1 MSRPR
6 RFFQRLCQGAYA
18 LIGRLKGDQRGA
30 IAVQFALLAIPL
42 SILVFALVDLGRV
55 SLQRRQMQDAL
66 DAATLFAARST
77 AVTDAG
83 LEAVGDPAFMAE
95 IAGMNLGLTASNATF
110 KAGVD
115 NHIIGTATAT
125 LKPIIANLW
134 TKSDFTVTATS
145 DVVRSSVDLEV
156 AVVLDITGS
165 MSGSRIT
172 DLKTGA
178 SDLVDIVV
186 KDVQEPFYSKV
197 AIVPYSV
204 GVNVGS
210 AYADAIRGPVTARTI
225 TNISKANPAVV
236 TSAAH
241 GFIVGDKVTISG
253 VSGPTALNGNTYNVT
268 AVSTNSFTI
277 NASTSSA
284 PNYVSGGI
292 ATCNTS
298 TNPGCENI
306 AYTSANYTN
315 ETRAISTC
323 VTERTGTE
331 AYTDVAPSVASV
343 GRNYPTTASNGTQA
357 NPCPTASITP
367 LSSDRAALKAQI
379 NALGIGGS
387 TAGQVGF
394 AWGWYMIS
402 PNFGYLWP
410 YASQRP
416 AAYGGRD
423 LMKVVVLM
431 TDGAFNT
438 PYCKGVIAKDAGSGS
453 GATDDHINCN
463 ATNGDP
469 FTQTR
474 KLCDA
479 MKNPAYRLTIFTV
492 GFDVNDASAVSMLRY
507 CATDADHVYFPATGS
522 ELKTVFK
529 SIAQEISSLRIAK

>member
-1 MSRPR
+1 MSCPSLHR
-6 RFFQRLCQGAYA
+6 RLRHGVRA
-18 LIGRLKGDQRGA
+18 LARRLKGDQRGA

-42 SILVFALVDLGRV
+42 SVLVFALVDLGRV

-66 DAATLFAARST
+66 DAATLMAARST
-77 AVTDAG
+77 AVTDSG

-95 IAGMNLGLTASNATF
+95 IAGLNLGLTTSSATF
-110 KAGVD
+110 KAGAD
-115 NHIIGTATAT
+115 NHVVGTATAT

-186 KDVQEPFYSKV
+186 KDVQSPFYSKV

-204 GVNVGS
+204 GVNVG
-210 AYADAIRGPVTARTI
+210 ATYADAIRGPVTARTI
-225 TNISKANPAVV
+225 TDISKANPAVV

-268 AVSTNSFTI
+268 AVSTNTFTI
-277 NASTSSA
+277 NANTA
-284 PNYVSGGI
+284 NATKYASGGV

-298 TNPGCENI
+298 TNPGCANLTF
-306 AYTSANYTN
+306 TSADYT
-315 ETRAISTC
+315 TRTLPLSTC
-323 VTERTGTE
+323 VTERIGTE
-331 AYTDVAPSVASV
+331 AYTDLAPSAAPV
-343 GRNYPTTASNGTQA
+343 GRDYPSTS
-357 NPCPTASITP
+357 NPCPTAGITP
-367 LSSDRAALKAQI
+367 LSSDRTALKAQI
-379 NALGIGGS
+379 NALGVGGS

-394 AWGWYMIS
+394 GWGWYMIS

-416 AAYGGRD
+416 AAYGTKD

-453 GATDDHINCN
+453 GASSDHINCN

-469 FTQTR
+469 FAQTR

-479 MKNPAYRLTIFTV
+479 MKNPAYKLTIFTV
-492 GFDVNDASAVSMLRY
+492 GFDVNDSSAVSMLRY

-522 ELKTVFK
+522 ELKTAFK

>member
-1 MSRPR
+1 MSRPSLPRRLRHGVRALAR
-6 RFFQRLCQGAYA
+6 RFR
-18 LIGRLKGDQRGA
+18 GDQRGA

-66 DAATLFAARST
+66 DAATLMAARST
-77 AVTDAG
+77 AVSDAE
-83 LEAVGDPAFMAE
+83 LEAVGDPAFLAE
-95 IAGMNLGLTASNATF
+95 IAGMNLGLDVSNATF
-110 KAGVD
+110 KAGTG
-115 NHIIGTATAT
+115 NHIVATATAT
-125 LKPIIANLW
+125 VKPIIANLW
-134 TKSDFTVTATS
+134 TNADFTVTASS
-145 DVVRSSVDLEV
+145 DVVRSSKNLEV

-186 KDVQEPFYSKV
+186 KDVQAPFYSKV

-210 AYADAIRGPVTARTI
+210 YADAARGPIVARTI
-225 TNISKANPAVV
+225 TNISKANPAVI
-236 TSAAH
+236 TSTAH

-268 AVSTNSFTI
+268 AVTANTFTI
-277 NASTSSA
+277 NANTSSA
-284 PNYVSGGI
+284 ALYGGGGV

-298 TNPGCENI
+298 TNPGCANFTF
-306 AYTSANYTN
+306 TSAGYTT
-315 ETRAISTC
+315 ETRALSTC
-323 VTERTGTE
+323 VTERIGTE
-331 AYTDVAPSVASV
+331 AYTDVAPSIAPV
-343 GRNYPTTASNGTQA
+343 GRNYPTTKDYSYQP

-367 LSSDRAALKAQI
+367 LSSDRAALKAKI
-379 NALGIGGS
+379 NALETGGS

-410 YASQRP
+410 SAAQRP
-416 AAYGGRD
+416 APYNTKD
-423 LMKVVVLM
+423 LLKVVVLM

-438 PYCKGVIAKDAGSGS
+438 PYCKGVIARDAGSGS
-453 GATDDHINCN
+453 GASDDHINCN

-469 FTQTR
+469 LSQTR
-474 KLCDA
+474 RLCDA
-479 MKNPAYRLTIFTV
+479 MKDPALNLTIFTV
-492 GFDVNDASAVSMLRY
+492 GFDVNNSSAINMLKY
-507 CATDADHVYFPATGS
+507 CATDPAHVYFPATGS
-522 ELKTVFK
+522 ELKTVFN

>member
-1 MSRPR
+1 MSRPSLHRRLRHGVRASAR
-6 RFFQRLCQGAYA
+6 RFGA
-18 LIGRLKGDQRGA
+18 DQRGA

-66 DAATLFAARST
+66 DAATLMAARSN
-77 AVTDAG
+77 AVSDAE
-83 LEAVGDPAFMAE
+83 LEAVGDPAFLAE
-95 IAGMNLGLTASNATF
+95 IAGMNLGLGASSATF
-110 KAGVD
+110 KAGAG
-115 NHIIGTATAT
+115 NHIVATATAT
-125 LKPIIANLW
+125 VKPIIANLW
-134 TKSDFTVTATS
+134 TNADFTVTATS
-145 DVVRSSVDLEV
+145 DVVRSSKNLEV

-186 KDVQEPFYSKV
+186 KDVQAPFYSKV

-204 GVNVGS
+204 GVNVG
-210 AYADAIRGPVTARTI
+210 AYADAVRGPVIARAI
-225 TNISKANPAVV
+225 SDISKTNPAVI
-236 TSAAH
+236 TSTAH

-268 AVSTNSFTI
+268 AVTANSFTI
-277 NASTSSA
+277 NAASTVK
-284 PNYVSGGI
+284 YGGGGV

-298 TNPGCENI
+298 TNPGCANFTF
-306 AYTSANYTN
+306 TSASYTN
-315 ETRAISTC
+315 ETRALSTC
-323 VTERTGTE
+323 VTERIGTE
-331 AYTDVAPSVASV
+331 AYTDAAPSIAPV
-343 GRNYPTTASNGTQA
+343 GRNYPTTKDYSYQP

-367 LSSDRAALKAQI
+367 LSSDRTALKAKI
-379 NALGIGGS
+379 NALDVGGS

-410 YASQRP
+410 SAAQRP
-416 AAYGGRD
+416 APYNTKD
-423 LMKVVVLM
+423 LLKVVVLM

-438 PYCKGVIAKDAGSGS
+438 PYCKGVIARDAGSGS
-453 GATDDHINCN
+453 GASDDHINCN

-469 FTQTR
+469 FAQTR

-479 MKNPAYRLTIFTV
+479 MKNPALNLTIFTV
-492 GFDVNDASAVSMLRY
+492 GFDVNDTSAINMLKY
-507 CATDADHVYFPATGS
+507 CATDQAHVYFPANGS
-522 ELKTVFK
+522 ELKTAFN

>member
-1 MSRPR
+1 MSRPSLYR
-6 RFFQRLCQGAYA
+6 RLRHGVLA
-18 LIGRLKGDQRGA
+18 LARRLKGDQRGA

-95 IAGMNLGLTASNATF
+95 IAGMNLGLSAANATF
-110 KAGVD
+110 KAGAD
-115 NHIIGTATAT
+115 NHIVGTATAT
-125 LKPIIANLW
+125 VKPIIANLW

-186 KDVQEPFYSKV
+186 QDVQSPFYSKV

-204 GVNVGS
+204 GVNVGP

-225 TNISKANPAVV
+225 TDISKATAAVV
-236 TSAAH
+236 TSTAH

-268 AVSTNSFTI
+268 AASPNSFTI
-277 NASTSSA
+277 NANTA
-284 PNYVSGGI
+284 GLTKYGGGGV

-298 TNPGCENI
+298 TNPGCTNFT
-306 AYTSANYTN
+306 YTSANFTT
-315 ETRAISTC
+315 ETRALSTC
-323 VTERTGTE
+323 VTERVGTE
-331 AYTDVAPSVASV
+331 AYTDVAPSTAPV

-367 LSSDRAALKAQI
+367 LSSDRAALKTQI
-379 NALGIGGS
+379 NALSIGGS

-394 AWGWYMIS
+394 AWGWYMVS

-416 AAYGGRD
+416 AAYGARD

-438 PYCKGVIAKDAGSGS
+438 PYCKGVVAKDAGSGS
-453 GATDDHINCN
+453 GAVDDHINCV

-469 FTQTR
+469 FAQTR

-492 GFDVNDASAVSMLRY
+492 GFDVSDPSAVSMLRY
-507 CATDADHVYFPATGS
+507 CASDADHVYFPATGS